1 MKKLDFEKTE
11 YLKKDITPEGIAH
24 WNKER
29 RRMINKIAPSVVVST
44 SVTLL
49 NTIILVAMSFFLQNF
64 IDKIQATGKIDY
76 IFLIILTGFIIL
88 QAVTTLFQNY
98 FGWTLDMKGRRLV
111 CKYLYKTALKNDEFL
126 NKVKSGDI
134 VQLLGADAYA
144 IGQRMGARLAYV
156 LGAVVQTIAILS
168 TIFYFSWAVGIAV
181 VIFYPLYFFV
191 SGKINKRLEKRSY
204 EEAKNGAKLSHVR
217 LKGINGWLELAML
230 KKRSYYAGKYN
241 KAFDKAMG
249 STIAKLKVQAV
260 QMMFSVMTVNYL
272 PIICIVVSTLPMLV
286 GSAVSISTLLLV
298 YMLAGYLGD
307 PLILFAATLGMFSE
321 DKALYRR
328 MSDLLYVNPE
338 EENMGEDVG
347 EIKDIEIEID
357 DYSYGGEELLLKNCT
372 LHAEKGDMVSVQGDS
387 GCGKS
392 TLFKLLV
399 KQNPYELLH
408 GSIQFNGMPVQSLN
422 KDKLYDEM
430 QYVSQN
436 YFVFEDTLYNNLCM
450 GDEFP
455 DEQIDKVIDI
465 CCLND
470 FVKEYGLD
478 IVMEENGKNIS
489 QGQLQR
495 ICIARSLLREPSCLL
510 LDEPTSALDKATG
523 DKLMENIAQ
532 YTKERGAITF
542 VISHKDD
549 AIANSNKSLLLAK

>member
-1 MKKLDFEKTE
+1 MKKIRTSYSYKNSFKQPIYYVIYSDLVNNVSNW
-11 YLKKDITPEGIAH
+11 KKSEHSHP
-24 WNKER
+24 
-29 RRMINKIAPSVVVST
+29 
-44 SVTLL
+44 
-49 NTIILVAMSFFLQNF
+49 
-64 IDKIQATGKIDY
+64 
-76 IFLIILTGFIIL
+76 
-88 QAVTTLFQNY
+88 
-98 FGWTLDMKGRRLV
+98 
-111 CKYLYKTALKNDEFL
+111 
-126 NKVKSGDI
+126 
-134 VQLLGADAYA
+134 
-144 IGQRMGARLAYV
+144 
-156 LGAVVQTIAILS
+156 
-168 TIFYFSWAVGIAV
+168 FSEI
-181 VIFYPLYFFV
+181 
-191 SGKINKRLEKRSY
+191 
-204 EEAKNGAKLSHVR
+204 
-217 LKGINGWLELAML
+217 
-230 KKRSYYAGKYN
+230 
-241 KAFDKAMG
+241 
-249 STIAKLKVQAV
+249 
-260 QMMFSVMTVNYL
+260 
-272 PIICIVVSTLPMLV
+272 STLPMLV

-338 EENMGEDVG
+338 EENNGEDVG

-408 GSIQFNGMPVQSLN
+408 GSIQFNGKPVQSLN

-450 GDEFP
+450 GDEFS